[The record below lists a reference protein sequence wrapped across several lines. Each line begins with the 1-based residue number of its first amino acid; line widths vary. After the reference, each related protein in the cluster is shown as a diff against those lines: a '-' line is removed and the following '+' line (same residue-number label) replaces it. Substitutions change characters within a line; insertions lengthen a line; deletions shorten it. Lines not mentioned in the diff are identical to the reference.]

1 MSRFALVRVVLV
13 VGAVSTVSLAAPTL
27 LPMPP
32 SGASE
37 PSGALEALSGREEL
51 SGASTMRQPQVDL
64 TPAVPSHGQGL
75 DVREPLAIADVFVD
89 PVTGTDDLS
98 YTDNTWSSGDVD
110 VDAREHDHIQDAV
123 ADVPYEHVNLKLG
136 RRTEVEEKS
145 ALEQTKM
152 TLSHCE
158 AEKAFIQ
165 GRLEQKK
172 LDVMTKGRYEARVKA
187 LDDMISM
194 LSGRNP
200 PEADGKSRS

>member
-1 MSRFALVRVVLV
+1 MNRFALVRVVLV

-27 LPMPP
+27 FPVPP
-32 SGASE
+32 SE
-37 PSGALEALSGREEL
+37 PSGALEALSGHEEPSVTL
-51 SGASTMRQPQVDL
+51 PPLQVD
-64 TPAVPSHGQGL
+64 PIPSQGV

-165 GRLEQKK
+165 GRLEQKE

-194 LSGRNP
+194 LSGSGRNP